1 MIEKLLKIT
10 IPESL
15 DYESVFNDVLVK
27 YTKDYKLVQIKSVN
41 MGSMFKL
48 TYAITLKNLTIEK
61 EFIDELRVRNG
72 NLEISLLRQ
81 DFTNEL

>member
-1 MIEKLLKIT
+1 MLKHRKENLGAI
-10 IPESL
+10 
-15 DYESVFNDVLVK
+15 K
-27 YTKDYKLVQIKSVN
+27 YTKEHKLVQIKSVN

-48 TYAITLKNLTIEK
+48 TYSITLKNVKEEK
-61 EFIDELRVRNG
+61 EFIDELRIRNG

>member
-1 MIEKLLKIT
+1 MRCFSFLCIGDL
-10 IPESL
+10 
-15 DYESVFNDVLVK
+15 FVK
-27 YTKDYKLVQIKSVN
+27 YTKECKLVQVKSVN

-48 TYAITLKNLTIEK
+48 TYAITLNTIKEEK

-72 NLEISLLRQ
+72 NLEISLVRQ